1 MNGLDA
7 LWAFLVAGAVTL
19 LVTPQAARLAHRVG
33 AIDQPRERSLHEFP
47 TPSLGGLAILAG
59 VLVAG
64 LLFLPFSTETKG
76 ILAGA
81 IAIAFTGA
89 IDDTLPEG
97 LSPLPKLAGP
107 VPGRGAG
114 GGLQRAGREPDAA
127 LHRAAGP
134 GPVGDPAD
142 AARASWP

>member
-19 LVTPQAARLAHRVG
+19 LLTPLAARLAHRVG

-64 LLFLPFSTETKG
+64 LLFLPFNTETKG
-76 ILAGA
+76 ILGGA
-81 IAIAFTGA
+81 VLIALVGA
-89 IDDTLPEG
+89 VDDA
-97 LSPLPKLAGP
+97 SRRRH
-107 VPGRGAG
+107 V
-114 GGLQRAGREPDAA
+114 
-127 LHRAAGP
+127 
-134 GPVGDPAD
+134 
-142 AARASWP
+142 ARCPSCSASWPRPASWWPATCASRT